1 MVFVREIT
9 AFMRQIAPEE
19 SAFSGDPVGLSIQFD
34 SDVEAARVGVCL
46 DITPEGAATAA
57 ELGVNFIISHHP
69 LIFRPI
75 SKIDPSS
82 DRVSQTIVAL
92 VSSKIALYS
101 AHTNWDR
108 ASGGINDTLVTMLGL
123 SDIAPLAETGDA
135 NLARIGSLS
144 FPVLLSEFC
153 ETVKNV
159 LECKDENE
167 LRYRVAEQDRMIS
180 RVAVCGGAGAGF
192 MNDAVKAGADVFV
205 TADVRHHEFLD
216 AAAIGLPLL
225 DAGHGATERPGM
237 LALLKRLS
245 EQFPTLETVWLG

>member
-1 MVFVREIT
+1 MVLVREIT

-34 SDVEAARVGVCL
+34 PDMEVARVGVCL

-57 ELGVNFIISHHP
+57 NVGANLVISHHP
-69 LIFRPI
+69 LIFRPV
-75 SKIDPSS
+75 STIDASS

-92 VSSKIALYS
+92 VSSRTALYS

-108 ASGGINDTLVTMLGL
+108 ASGGINDTLAEMLGL
-123 SDIAPLAETGDA
+123 TDIEPLAEFGDA
-135 NLARIGSLS
+135 NLARIGKLQTPVILS
-144 FPVLLSEFC
+144 DFC
-153 ETVKNV
+153 TTVKSV
-159 LECKDENE
+159 LDCKDENE
-167 LRYRVAEQDRMIS
+167 LRYRLADQDRTIS
-180 RVAVCGGAGAGF
+180 RVAVCGGAGAVF
-192 MNDAVKAGADVFV
+192 MNEAAKAGADVFV

-237 LALLKRLS
+237 VALLKRLS